1 MIIKFK
7 STYGK
12 SNDDMDIIE
21 FTSQLK
27 KFVDGSMT
35 VLEFIEPSNN
45 IQNRIE
51 YNDKK
56 VSIYAGPTTIDL
68 EINKLIK
75 NNFVT
80 EHGTIIIVSFMR
92 DIKINHNLINISYS
106 LNDEIGN
113 LINNFFIEL
122 HISN

>member
-12 SNDDMDIIE
+12 TNDDLDVIE

-27 KFVDGSMT
+27 KSMDESMM

-51 YNDKK
+51 CNGKK
-56 VSIYAGPTTIDL
+56 ASIYAGPTTIDL
-68 EINKLIK
+68 ELNKSIK

-80 EHGTIIIVSFMR
+80 EHGTLIIISFMNEIIIS
-92 DIKINHNLINISYS
+92 DNLIKINYS

-113 LINNFFIEL
+113 LINMFFIEL
-122 HISN
+122 HISD